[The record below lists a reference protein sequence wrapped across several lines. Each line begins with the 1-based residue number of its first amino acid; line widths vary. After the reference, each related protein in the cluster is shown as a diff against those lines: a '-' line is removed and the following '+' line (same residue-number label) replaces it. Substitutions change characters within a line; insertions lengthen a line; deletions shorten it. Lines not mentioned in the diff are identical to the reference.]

1 MKGISDVLAADIT
14 GEWELGKYAGP
25 CERPPT
31 HDEIAQLA
39 SVCTWPARRPPNS
52 TFGCVLNKNSY
63 GPTRECEVPGKLTH

>member
-31 HDEIAQLA
+31 HVEIAQLA
-39 SVCTWPARRPPNS
+39 SVCTWPARRPP
-52 TFGCVLNKNSY
+52 
-63 GPTRECEVPGKLTH
+63 TRRLVAC

>member
-1 MKGISDVLAADIT
+1 MKGISDVLDADIT

-39 SVCTWPARRPPNS
+39 SVRTWPARRPPARRL
-52 TFGCVLNKNSY
+52 VA
-63 GPTRECEVPGKLTH
+63 R